1 MEWGF
6 SMISRR
12 NLLAMAGTVTF
23 AGVAIAQSGVPVVL
37 ALGAS
42 NTAGRGGNG
51 LGVERGKAYPA
62 KLQALLGQRGVRARV
77 QNAGVAGDTTSGM
90 LRRLPGLLNANT
102 RVVVLQSGGN
112 DGDAGTREANI
123 AHMKAILD
131 ARKIRMVRLDRIL
144 SIAGSG
150 NLAADGIH
158 FNEAGHQN
166 VAEYLVDSV
175 ASALQ

>member
-1 MEWGF
+1 MTQ
-6 SMISRR
+6 SRR
-12 NLLAMAGTVTF
+12 SIILGLLAAGGLPF
-23 AGVAIAQSGVPVVL
+23 GASAQSSVPVVL

-51 LGVERGKAYPA
+51 LGVDRSRAYPA

-77 QNAGVAGDTTSGM
+77 QNAGIAGDTTSGM
-90 LRRLPGLLNANT
+90 LRRLPKLLTTAT

-112 DGDAGTREANI
+112 DGNPGSREANI
-123 AHMKAILD
+123 AQIKSILD
-131 ARKIRMVRLDRIL
+131 AKGIRMVRLDRVL

-166 VAEYLVDSV
+166 VAEYLVDRV
-175 ASALQ
+175 AYALQ

>member
-1 MEWGF
+1 
-6 SMISRR
+6 MINRR
-12 NLLAMAGTVTF
+12 LLLAGSAAVFAAGIGGARAQAGT
-23 AGVAIAQSGVPVVL
+23 PVVL

-51 LGVERGKAYPA
+51 QGVDRGKAYPA
-62 KLQALLGQRGVRARV
+62 KLQALLSQRGVRARV
-77 QNAGVAGDTTSGM
+77 QNAGIAGDTTTGM
-90 LRRLPGLLNANT
+90 LRRLPGLLTPNT
-102 RVVVLQSGGN
+102 KVVVLQTGGN
-112 DGDAGTREANI
+112 DSDPSTREANI
-123 AHMKAILD
+123 AQIKSILD

-144 SIAGSG
+144 AIAGSG

-158 FNEAGHQN
+158 FNDAGHQN

>member
-1 MEWGF
+1 
-6 SMISRR
+6 MISRR
-12 NLLAMAGTVTF
+12 LLLAAASAMASIGPASAQAGT
-23 AGVAIAQSGVPVVL
+23 PVVL

-51 LGVERGKAYPA
+51 QGVDRSRAYPA

-77 QNAGVAGDTTSGM
+77 QNAGIAGDTTSGM
-90 LRRLPGLLNANT
+90 LRRLPGLLGANT
-102 RVVVLQSGGN
+102 KVVVLQSGGN

-123 AHMKAILD
+123 AQIKSILD

>member
-1 MEWGF
+1 MD
-6 SMISRR
+6 RR
-12 NLLAMAGTVTF
+12 QILAA
-23 AGVAIAQSGVPVVL
+23 VAALVASASNGWAAGVPVVL

-51 LGVERGKAYPA
+51 MGVDRARAYPA
-62 KLQALLGQRGVRARV
+62 KLQAMLGQRGVRARV
-77 QNAGVAGDTTSGM
+77 QNAGVVGDTTAGM
-90 LRRLPGLLNANT
+90 LRRLPGLLTKDT

-112 DGDAGTREANI
+112 DGDAASREANI
-123 AHMKAILD
+123 GQIKSILD
-131 ARKIRMVRLDRIL
+131 ARSIRMVRLDRIL

-158 FNEAGHQN
+158 FSEAGHQN
-166 VAEYLVDSV
+166 VAEHLVDSV

>member
-1 MEWGF
+1 MQ
-6 SMISRR
+6 SRR
-12 NLLAMAGTVTF
+12 GVILALLATCAVPVE
-23 AGVAIAQSGVPVVL
+23 AQAQSGVPLVL

-51 LGVERGKAYPA
+51 MGVDRGKAYPA
-62 KLQALLGQRGVRARV
+62 KLQSLLAQRGVRARV
-77 QNAGVAGDTTSGM
+77 QNAGVAGDTTGGM
-90 LRRLPGLLNANT
+90 LKRLPRLLTSAT

-112 DGDAGTREANI
+112 DGDAGTRETNI
-123 AHMKAILD
+123 AQIKSILD
-131 ARKIRMVRLDRIL
+131 AKGIRMVRLDRIL
-144 SIAGSG
+144 SIAGSS

>member
-1 MEWGF
+1 
-6 SMISRR
+6 MINRR
-12 NLLAMAGTVTF
+12 LLLAGSAAALIAGITG
-23 AGVAIAQSGVPVVL
+23 AAAQSGMPVVL

-51 LGVERGKAYPA
+51 QGVDRSKAYPA

-77 QNAGVAGDTTSGM
+77 QNAGIAGDTTTGM
-90 LRRLPGLLNANT
+90 LRRLPGLLTANT
-102 RVVVLQSGGN
+102 KVVVLQSGGN
-112 DGDAGTREANI
+112 DSDPSTREANI
-123 AHMKAILD
+123 AQIKSILD
-131 ARKIRMVRLDRIL
+131 ARGIRMVRLDRIV

-166 VAEYLVDSV
+166 VAEYIVGSV

>member
-1 MEWGF
+1 M
-6 SMISRR
+6 
-12 NLLAMAGTVTF
+12 
-23 AGVAIAQSGVPVVL
+23 PVVL

-51 LGVERGKAYPA
+51 QGVDRARAYPA
-62 KLQALLGQRGVRARV
+62 QLQALLGQRGVRARV
-77 QNAGVAGDTTSGM
+77 QNAGIAGDTTSGM
-90 LRRLPGLLNANT
+90 LRRLPKLLTPAT

-123 AHMKAILD
+123 EKIRAILD
-131 ARKIRMVRLDRIL
+131 AKGIRMVRLDRIL

-158 FNEAGHQN
+158 FNEAGHRN
-166 VAEYLVDSV
+166 VAEHLVDQV